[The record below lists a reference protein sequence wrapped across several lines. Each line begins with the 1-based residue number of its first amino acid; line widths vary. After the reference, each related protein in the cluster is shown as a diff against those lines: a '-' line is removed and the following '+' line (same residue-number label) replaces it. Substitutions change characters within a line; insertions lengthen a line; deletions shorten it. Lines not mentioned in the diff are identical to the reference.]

1 MVIYC
6 LSLSYSS
13 YLLFVCLFFLIN
25 NRKNTPS
32 TYPFLFDCGSR
43 LFASQVGHL
52 IVQRGNNVREPF
64 DPRSRPLARRQ
75 EHFHA
80 IQMDKQT
87 FVERACETL
96 HNSLGSVN
104 FSSECIF
111 CGFPF
116 LGQTLHKLTARVN
129 LQNLRRSQRAALVN
143 RLESLRNF
151 GRGFRGQRL
160 GFYVTAADVDN
171 GHRVF
176 ANFSAA
182 WQLLVWQKKKVR
194 LMERV
199 RC

>member
-1 MVIYC
+1 M
-6 LSLSYSS
+6 
-13 YLLFVCLFFLIN
+13 
-25 NRKNTPS
+25 
-32 TYPFLFDCGSR
+32 
-43 LFASQVGHL
+43 GHL

-64 DPRSRPLARRQ
+64 DPPSQPLARRQ

-80 IQMDKQT
+80 IQMAKQT
-87 FVERACETL
+87 FGERAVETL
-96 HNSLGSVN
+96 HNSLVSVN
-104 FSSECIF
+104 FSTPATNVYF
-111 CGFPF
+111 VVFHF
-116 LGQTLHKLTARVN
+116 FGQTLHKLTARVN

-151 GRGFRGQRL
+151 GRVFRGQRL

-182 WQLLVWQKKKVR
+182 GQLLVWQKKKVR

-199 RC
+199 RCRYVEFRAENVARGKEIDLPKSLFDKPLLGRFFRDFRRFC